1 MALSS
6 LDISRKES
14 TIIPMKTKVK
24 RLLTVVLFLLG
35 TSFAT
40 ISPASAGQFCADGTW
55 SNSSGRGTC
64 SWHGGILGNT
74 TKKKTNTYSDPWGTS
89 LNNDPW
95 ATTKKK
101 TDTYSDPWG
110 TSLNND
116 PWATTKKKTNT
127 YSDPWGTSLNNDPW
141 GTPKTNTYSDPWGN
155 SNNKLG
161 GFCSSFDRSMGRC

>member
-1 MALSS
+1 MTS
-6 LDISRKES
+6 L
-14 TIIPMKTKVK
+14 K
-24 RLLTVVLFLLG
+24 RLLTVALFLIA
-35 TSFAT
+35 SSIAT
-40 ISPASAGQFCADGTW
+40 TSPASAGQFCADGTW

-74 TKKKTNTYSDPWGTS
+74 PKKNTYSDPWGTS

-95 ATTKKK
+95 
-101 TDTYSDPWG
+101 G
-110 TSLNND
+110 
-116 PWATTKKKTNT
+116 TTKKKTNT

-141 GTPKTNTYSDPWGN
+141 GTPKRNTNSDPWGN